1 MFHLI
6 LHTALLILAAF
17 VIGCILGCLLRRILT
32 AGQKSHETSVTSE
45 ARPTPAPA
53 VDVPAPAAAEDVA
66 PVEGPAEMPASA
78 VATDADEAAARLA
91 VLPADASNEEK
102 ADAMG
107 ERPQGLAAARGG
119 AKDDLKRIRGIGR
132 VNEGKLNDLGI
143 FHFDQI
149 AGWSASHAAWVNTFL
164 AFPGRIEREDW
175 IAQAKILAEGGE
187 TEFARRVDKGEVATS
202 RNDSSES

>member
-1 MFHLI
+1 
-6 LHTALLILAAF
+6 
-17 VIGCILGCLLRRILT
+17 
-32 AGQKSHETSVTSE
+32 
-45 ARPTPAPA
+45 
-53 VDVPAPAAAEDVA
+53 
-66 PVEGPAEMPASA
+66 MPASA